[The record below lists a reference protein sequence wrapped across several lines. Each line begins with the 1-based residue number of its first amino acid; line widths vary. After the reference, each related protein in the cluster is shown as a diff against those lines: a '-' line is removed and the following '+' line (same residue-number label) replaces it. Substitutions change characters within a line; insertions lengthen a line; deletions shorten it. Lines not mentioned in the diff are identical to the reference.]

1 MLSTVVTPDAVIV
14 SAMIAVPGAVLLV
27 RTVKVSF
34 AEPSRSVATPAA
46 SFMVALINVVET
58 VDESAVAE
66 VASHVN
72 EAGFPPRVT
81 ETLATEAVPAGF
93 ASFVEV
99 ASAQIKK
106 S

>member
-1 MLSTVVTPDAVIV
+1 
-14 SAMIAVPGAVLLV
+14 MITVPGAVLLV
-27 RTVKVSF
+27 RTVKVSL
-34 AEPSRSVATPAA
+34 AVPSRSVATPAA
-46 SFMVALINVVET
+46 SLMVALINVVET

-81 ETLATEAVPAGF
+81 ETLAVEASGSGF
-93 ASFVEV
+93 VSFVEV
-99 ASAQIKK
+99 ESAQIKK